1 LHARVLHQPWRDASL
16 ANFDEEA
23 FRRKTGSGIDLFREG
38 NFLALLSSD
47 EASVELAAAIAQPLC
62 VWEKGSPIPDHA
74 GETGWLKGQPAETRV
89 ISHGNTPD
97 YGYRGSH
104 RSLYSRPYL
113 AHGSIAPSCALAI
126 FEEGHLTVW
135 THSQGVFPLRKALS
149 DVLQLDPQHIAV
161 EHRQGA
167 GCYGHNGA
175 DDAAFDAAFMA
186 TRRPGQLVRVQWTR
200 ADELRAS
207 PMGAAMA
214 IEVSADLDSQGKP
227 TNWALEIWS
236 GPHGQRPGM
245 GGFPN
250 LEGAYALPN
259 PPPRPRVKDV
269 PDSSGGGA
277 ARNAFSL
284 YDLPGQRGIV
294 NFLPEV
300 PIRSSSLRGLGALGN
315 VFAIECFIDELAE
328 IAGEDPVEYRLSLL
342 SDARAREVIEAVR
355 DLSGWSSPPQGAEP
369 SGRAMGIGFSRYK
382 NKAAY
387 AAVVAEVAID
397 EEVRVTHVW
406 AVSDAG
412 LLINPDGA
420 SNQVEGGII
429 QSASWTLKEA
439 VQFAEG
445 RSSSVSWDQYPI
457 LRFSEAPE
465 ITVRF
470 IDRPEEPSLG
480 VGEVAQGPTAAA
492 IANATARALGVRIRD
507 LPLTRERIMAAFA

>member
-1 LHARVLHQPWRDASL
+1 
-16 ANFDEEA
+16 
-23 FRRKTGSGIDLFREG
+23 
-38 NFLALLSSD
+38 
-47 EASVELAAAIAQPLC
+47 
-62 VWEKGSPIPDHA
+62 
-74 GETGWLKGQPAETRV
+74 
-89 ISHGNTPD
+89 
-97 YGYRGSH
+97 
-104 RSLYSRPYL
+104 
-113 AHGSIAPSCALAI
+113 
-126 FEEGHLTVW
+126 
-135 THSQGVFPLRKALS
+135 
-149 DVLQLDPQHIAV
+149 
-161 EHRQGA
+161 
-167 GCYGHNGA
+167 
-175 DDAAFDAAFMA
+175 MA
-186 TRRPGQLVRVQWTR
+186 TRRPGQLVRVQWSR
-200 ADELRAS
+200 ADELCAS

-259 PPPRPRVKDV
+259 PPPRPQVKDV
-269 PDSSGGGA
+269 PESSGGGA

-300 PIRSSSLRGLGALGN
+300 PIRSSSLRGLGAFGN

-328 IAGEDPVEYRLSLL
+328 IAGEDPVKYRLSLL